1 MNNYARQLK
10 REQESRKMR
19 QKWRK
24 TVETVKWLAFPALII
39 FFALVVGYVE
49 NTPL

>member
-10 REQESRKMR
+10 REQECRKMR

-24 TVETVKWLAFPALII
+24 AVEIIKGLAFPALI
-39 FFALVVGYVE
+39 FVFSLVVGYVGGM
-49 NTPL
+49 TF